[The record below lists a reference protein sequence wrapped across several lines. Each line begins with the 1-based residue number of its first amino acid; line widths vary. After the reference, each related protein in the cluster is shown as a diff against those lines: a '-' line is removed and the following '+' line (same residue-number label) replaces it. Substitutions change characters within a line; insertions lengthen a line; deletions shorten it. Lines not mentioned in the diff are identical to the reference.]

1 MSEAYAGTASEIGSG
16 STLAGRGQRVSVTR
30 VVLRAYRQHPAWM
43 LLLTVVI
50 AAILV
55 LAYGG
60 YFMGWDWT
68 GFKGNTFWDWLS
80 LLITPVTIAT
90 ISVVFSIKQAQHGM
104 EESEIQR
111 QESVLEAYIQ
121 QMSRLLLEEHL
132 CDSPPDSSVRAVARA
147 HTLATLERVGERQR
161 EVVMR
166 FLDTSGLMAQDTPII
181 ELPEVARIANTSE
194 RA

>member
-1 MSEAYAGTASEIGSG
+1 MSEAYAGTVSDMSSG
-16 STLAGRGQRVSVTR
+16 GTRAGRGQRVSLART
-30 VVLRAYRQHPAWM
+30 VLGAYRKHPAWM

-104 EESEIQR
+104 EESENQR

-121 QMSRLLLEEHL
+121 QMSRLLLEENL
-132 CDSPPDSSVRAVARA
+132 RESPPDSSVRAVARA
-147 HTLATLERVGERQR
+147 HTLATLQRVGERQR
-161 EVVMR
+161 DVVVR

-181 ELPEVARIANTSE
+181 DLPEVARIASSSE